1 MFDSKEI
8 EAYRAISAPADLR
21 QKVLSS
27 CTEEMKPAR
36 NFSRMIRTVS
46 TLAACLVLVTCFS
59 VMALGNFF
67 EANVFVSGEM
77 VTSEEMQLLFTE
89 DVTPLSLDARAF
101 SHLEVPMTLEMRGK
115 AEITVS
121 DGILLILDDMT
132 DEVLANVLPGT
143 AYKTGKNITGIWTVV
158 SADAEQKSFEMTI
171 KSLFNTEVI
180 TLTYEETTGEW
191 VIFKTK

>member
-67 EANVFVSGEM
+67 EADAFISGEM
-77 VTSEEMQLLFTE
+77 ITEEATVFAEEEAM
-89 DVTPLSLDARAF
+89 PLSLDARTL
-101 SHLEVPMTLEMRGK
+101 SHVDVPMTLEMRGK
-115 AEITVS
+115 TEITVS
-121 DGILLILDDMT
+121 DGVLLILDDTT
-132 DEVLANVLPGT
+132 DEVLETVSSGT
-143 AYKTGKNITGIWTVV
+143 AYKTDKTTALIWTI

-180 TLTYEETTGEW
+180 TLTYEETLGEW
-191 VIFKTK
+191 LIFKTK